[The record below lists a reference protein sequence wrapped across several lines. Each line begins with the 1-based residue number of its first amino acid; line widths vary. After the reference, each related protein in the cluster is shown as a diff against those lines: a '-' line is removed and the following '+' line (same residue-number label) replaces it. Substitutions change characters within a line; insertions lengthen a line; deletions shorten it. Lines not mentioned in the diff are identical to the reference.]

1 MPNKF
6 NKISN
11 TSNPTLTRAVI
22 RQLGGGSEAKENL
35 IDVSNHGADAGFC
48 RFVYYA
54 DTVPFFEKHRKEIL
68 SVLEEDADSFG
79 EEPAQI
85 VFGFNC
91 LRLKEAD
98 REEQRTYRG
107 AISRLLYG
115 NRKVD
120 WDRPEEI
127 MVANALSW
135 FALEEVA
142 REMVID
148 E

>member
-1 MPNKF
+1 MSNKF
-6 NKISN
+6 NKVAD
-11 TSNPTLTRAVI
+11 TSHPTLTRAVI
-22 RQLGGGSEAKENL
+22 RQLGGKDAL
-35 IDVSNHGADAGFC
+35 IDVASPDHGGADAGFC
-48 RFVYYA
+48 NFVYYK
-54 DTVPFFEKHRKEIL
+54 DTVPFFERQRKNIL
-68 SVLEEDADSFG
+68 SVLEADADSFG

-98 REEQRTYRG
+98 REEQRAYRS
-107 AISRLLYG
+107 AINRLLYS

-127 MVANALSW
+127 QIANALAW
-135 FALEEVA
+135 YALETVA

-148 E
+148 S

>member
-1 MPNKF
+1 MSNKF
-6 NKISN
+6 NKIAD

-22 RQLGGGSEAKENL
+22 RQLGGRDAL
-35 IDVSNHGADAGFC
+35 IDVNNHGAMGGFPS
-48 RFVYYA
+48 FTYYS
-54 DTVPFFEKHRKEIL
+54 DTVPFFEKHRKDIL
-68 SVLEEDADSFG
+68 AVLEQDSDSFG

-91 LRLKEAD
+91 LNLKEVD
-98 REEQRTYRG
+98 REEQRAYRS
-107 AISRLLYG
+107 AINRLLYG
-115 NRKVD
+115 NRKVG
-120 WDRPEEI
+120 WDRQEEI

-148 E
+148 S

>member
-1 MPNKF
+1 MTRF
-6 NKISN
+6 NKISD
-11 TSNPTLTRAVI
+11 TSNPALTRAVI

-35 IDVSNHGADAGFC
+35 IDVNNHGADAGFC
-48 RFVYYA
+48 NFVYYQ

-68 SVLEEDADSFG
+68 SVLEEDADSFR

-91 LRLKEAD
+91 LRLREAD
-98 REEQRTYRG
+98 SEEQRAYRS
-107 AISRLLYG
+107 AINRLLYG

-120 WDRPEEI
+120 WDRPEEVQI
-127 MVANALSW
+127 ANALAW
-135 FALEEVA
+135 LALESVA
-142 REMVID
+142 REMV

>member
-1 MPNKF
+1 MTNKF
-6 NKISN
+6 NKVAD
-11 TSNPTLTRAVI
+11 TSHPTLTRAVI

-35 IDVSNHGADAGFC
+35 IDVSNHGADSGFC
-48 RFVYYA
+48 RFVYYK

-79 EEPAQI
+79 EEPASM

-91 LRLKEAD
+91 LRLKDAD
-98 REEQRTYRG
+98 KEEQRTYRG

-120 WDRPEEI
+120 WDRQEEI

-135 FALEEVA
+135 MALEHVA
-142 REMVID
+142 QEMVSD